1 LSAPTHPRGYRE
13 GGIGLKQT
21 RRRLTRFTVAS
32 EMSESGRETVVSCPK
47 GVGLTKGFL
56 PGDDSLVKS
65 AKLNKGIPY
74 PDKRMH
80 QVGVDR
86 AHAHGALKASGR
98 FLRQPRN
105 SMDVASGV
113 PCVK

>member
-1 LSAPTHPRGYRE
+1 LSAPTYPRGYCE
-13 GGIGLKQT
+13 GGIDLKQT
-21 RRRLTRFTVAS
+21 RRCLASLGIAS
-32 EMSESGRETVVSCPK
+32 EMSESGRETSSPN
-47 GVGLTKGFL
+47 GGGLTKGFL
-56 PGDDSLVKS
+56 PGDDGLVKS

-74 PDKRMH
+74 PDERMH

-86 AHAHGALKASGR
+86 AHAHGALKASDR

-105 SMDVASGV
+105 SMDLASAV